1 MAEHVTTTAASEL
14 AVQSI
19 LLQLIVVIVAARLIA
34 GIGKR
39 FGQAVVVGEMLA
51 GIMLGP
57 SLFGYLAPDAFSYVF
72 SAGTGPVFSG
82 LAQVGLVLLMFQIGL
97 EFEVA
102 AAVAARRTVLFVS
115 VLSIVVPF
123 VLGGVTSVYFYDV
136 LPEPRPEEM
145 GFTLIFAVSMSI
157 TALPVLGRIS
167 AETGFDRTRAGVIAI
182 CAAAIGDVV
191 GWLLL
196 GAIMLLISGQ
206 FSPVWVGLRVVG
218 LCAVGA
224 FAFYVLRPQ
233 LHRYFDRH
241 LAVHDR
247 LAHSGIALVLVLL
260 FACALVTS
268 RLGLHALI
276 GGFVLGV
283 ALHQHERFVAEWQ
296 ARIGPLVGALFLP
309 IFFTQ
314 TGLRTDVGSLGG
326 SAELL
331 QCGLICAIAFA
342 CKYGGGY
349 LGARLA
355 GEPPRT
361 ASVLG
366 TCMNTRGLMELVV
379 LNVGYELGVLPK
391 TLFTQLV
398 YMAVLTTVIA
408 TPLIRRYMRTE
419 PAAAAAAGAGAAG
432 EAP

>member
-1 MAEHVTTTAASEL
+1 MTEHVTTAAASEL

-19 LLQLIVVIVAARLIA
+19 LLQLIVVIAAARLIA
-34 GIGKR
+34 VIGKR

-97 EFEVA
+97 EFELG
-102 AAVAARRTVLFVS
+102 AAVAARRTVLGVS
-115 VLSIVVPF
+115 LLGIVIPF
-123 VLGGVTSVYFYDV
+123 VLGGVASVYFYEQ
-136 LPEPRPEEM
+136 LAEPRPEEM

-167 AETGFDRTRAGVIAI
+167 AETGLDRTRAGAIAI
-182 CAAAIGDVV
+182 SAAAIDDVV
-191 GWLLL
+191 GWSLL
-196 GAIMLLISGQ
+196 GAIILLISGH
-206 FSPVWVGLRVVG
+206 FSLDWVALRVVG

-224 FAFYVLRPQ
+224 IAVYVLRPR

-241 LAVHDR
+241 LAAHGR
-247 LAHSGIALVLVLL
+247 LEYAGISLVLVLL
-260 FACALVTS
+260 FACSLVTS
-268 RLGLHALI
+268 VLGLHALI

-283 ALHQHERFVAEWQ
+283 ALHQHEGFVAEWRS
-296 ARIGPLVGALFLP
+296 RIGPLVITLFLP

-326 SAELL
+326 GAELVQCAL
-331 QCGLICAIAFA
+331 ICGLAFV
-342 CKYGGGY
+342 CKFGGGY
-349 LGARLA
+349 VGARLA
-355 GEPPRT
+355 GESPRT

-366 TCMNTRGLMELVV
+366 ICMNTRGLMELVV

-391 TLFTQLV
+391 SLFTQLV

-419 PAAAAAAGAGAAG
+419 PAGAAAAA
-432 EAP
+432 